1 MTSRKPAESAGK
13 PAGCSPSGGVAAA
26 LLSEREE
33 WQAWAA
39 RAVQNESPPPR
50 GERGGAA
57 PEGGAHLPLLHAPRA
72 PLSSVGRTVPFFP
85 LAWGPF
91 RGRMACLSGQAL
103 RVRDLDDPKGHG
115 APRLEWFSGP

>member
-13 PAGCSPSGGVAAA
+13 PAGCSPSGGVAA
-26 LLSEREE
+26 SERTRGV
-33 WQAWAA
+33 AGLG
-39 RAVQNESPPPR
+39 RACGPERESPATGR
-50 GERGGAA
+50 ARGAA

-91 RGRMACLSGQAL
+91 RGHMACLSGQAF